1 MDARTIPPA
10 PATDPVPHEAPSA
23 ALERAP
29 APLSDRALQALIEG
43 TTEPVIVESGFAGW
57 DRPWRAL
64 TGADWQALERG
75 LGPGLRVAT
84 VETGTN
90 RATALRY
97 GLEVIPAVLVFLEG
111 ELVARYSGRV
121 GAPEILAGIEGA
133 RRRARER
140 AASVREIARA
150 APASTRETPAHWRFL
165 LGGTGPS
172 LAPAS

>member
-1 MDARTIPPA
+1 MDVRTLPPS
-10 PATDPVPHEAPSA
+10 PATEAAPSSVPN
-23 ALERAP
+23 P
-29 APLSDRALQALIEG
+29 ATGPLSDRELQALIEG
-43 TTEPVIVESGFAGW
+43 TSEPVIVESSFAGW

-75 LGPGLRVAT
+75 LGPGLRVAS
-84 VETGTN
+84 VETGAN

-140 AASVREIARA
+140 AASTREIARA
-150 APASTRETPAHWRFL
+150 APGTTRETPSHWRFL
-165 LGGTGPS
+165 LGGSGPS
-172 LAPAS
+172 LAPAG